1 MENFTILDGAPQK
14 TRATRI
20 KNNLH
25 EIDCGLKIS
34 GYENFDLNFVSDNPR
49 HERIACYKKENNI
62 LVFYVGYEEVVS
74 MKVFDITKGLTKT
87 TTFFP
92 QLGINDIPAII
103 KLIN

>member
-1 MENFTILDGAPQK
+1 MKNFTILDGAPQK

-20 KNNLH
+20 STNLH

-34 GYENFDLNFVSDNPR
+34 GYESFDLNFVSDNLR
-49 HERIACYKKENNI
+49 HERISCYKKDTSI

-74 MKVFDITKGLTKT
+74 MKVFDITKGLTKHT
-87 TTFFP
+87 TYFP
-92 QLGINDIPAII
+92 QLGIRDIPAII

>member
-1 MENFTILDGAPQK
+1 MKNYTILKGAQQN

-25 EIDCGLKIS
+25 EIDCGLKIN
-34 GYENFDLNFVSDNPR
+34 GYEDFNLNFVNDNPR
-49 HERIACYKKENNI
+49 HERISSYKKHNNI
-62 LVFYVGYEEVVS
+62 LVFYVGCEDIVS
-74 MKVFDITKGLTKT
+74 MKVFDITKGLTET

-92 QLGINDIPAII
+92 SLGISDIPSVI

>member
-14 TRATRI
+14 TRATHL

-25 EIDCGLKIS
+25 EIDCGMKIS
-34 GYENFDLNFVSDNPR
+34 GYEDFNLNFVSDNPR
-49 HERIACYKKENNI
+49 HERISSYKKDTSI

-74 MKVFDITKGLTKT
+74 MKVFDLTKGLTKH

>member
-1 MENFTILDGAPQK
+1 MKKYTILQGAQQI

-25 EIDCGLKIS
+25 EIDCGLKIN
-34 GYENFDLNFVSDNPR
+34 GYEDFDLNFVTDNPR
-49 HERIACYKKENNI
+49 HERISSYKKDNNI
-62 LVFYVGYEEVVS
+62 LVFYVGCEDIVS

-92 QLGINDIPAII
+92 SIGISDIPSVI

>member
-1 MENFTILDGAPQK
+1 MENFTILEGTPQK

-25 EIDCGLKIS
+25 EIDCGLKVS
-34 GYENFDLNFVSDNPR
+34 GYEDFELNFVSDNPR

-62 LVFYVGYEEVVS
+62 LVFYVGYEQVVS

-92 QLGINDIPAII
+92 SLGISDIPSII